1 MKVNL
6 IFFSLFLVFACGK
19 AELPKTGRNLCEV
32 LEKQGSCA
40 NFQTLSQS
48 APMRLTNGSHQ
59 NNQIQSFDFRL
70 SPKENGLY
78 LIQMNPNYF
87 RGALSSVYSLEF
99 DAQRHF
105 VVGPSHCL
113 NEIRVVWSEFRSA
126 TDSPGSH
133 PFPGTASNRR
143 SFSIHSD
150 KAPMLEV
157 LLQTSLSPACK
168 ELSISIDVDVSAL

>member
-1 MKVNL
+1 MNPFL
-6 IFFSLFLVFACGK
+6 FSIFLVFACGK
-19 AELPKTGRNLCEV
+19 AELPKADRNLCV
-32 LEKQGSCA
+32 VVEKQGSCA
-40 NFQTLSQS
+40 NFETLSQS
-48 APMRLTNGSHQ
+48 VPMRLIDGSHQ

-78 LIQMNPNYF
+78 LIQVSPNYF
-87 RGALSSVYSLEF
+87 RGMLSSVYSLEF
-99 DAQRHF
+99 DAQKHL
-105 VVGPSHCL
+105 VIGPTRCL
-113 NEIRVVWSEFRSA
+113 NEARVVWSEFRSA